1 MSCDSS
7 ILTTKDFTI
16 LEIMLDRLADPGAPI
31 GRLLRRKLDTAIVM
45 MRDDIPPHV
54 ATLRSRLR
62 FRVDAGE
69 AETRVLSHAPMGA
82 PVGMFLPITAPRGLA
97 LLGLA
102 ENQAIEV
109 ETAGGRHERLVLEKI
124 LYQPEAER
132 AELASRADADTP
144 AARRARL
151 RLVGGGLAGRVR
163 TAICPSG
170 NGTDDDPGPSAA

>member
-1 MSCDSS
+1 MSRDSS

-16 LEIMLDRLADPGAPI
+16 LEIMLDRVADPGEPI
-31 GRLLRRKLDTAIVM
+31 GRLLRRKLDTAVIM
-45 MRDDIPPHV
+45 LRDEIPPDV
-54 ATLRSRLR
+54 ATLNSRVR

-69 AETRVLSHAPMGA
+69 AETRVLSHAPMGS

-102 ENQAIEV
+102 ENEQIKV
-109 ETAGGRHERLVLEKI
+109 EMPSGRHEYLVLERV

-132 AELASRADADTP
+132 AELALRAGAATP

-151 RLVGGGLAGRVR
+151 RLVGGDLAGRAR

-170 NGTDDDPGPSAA
+170 DGTDDDPGPSAA